1 MATLEGVQVQVAR
14 RKSNAS
20 DEIAFSD
27 GRRMLHIMCAFGGSV
42 HNVGASYGFLFMSWW
57 GTKLDGGTVVLVM

>member
-1 MATLEGVQVQVAR
+1 
-14 RKSNAS
+14 
-20 DEIAFSD
+20 
-27 GRRMLHIMCAFGGSV
+27 MLHIMCAFGGSV